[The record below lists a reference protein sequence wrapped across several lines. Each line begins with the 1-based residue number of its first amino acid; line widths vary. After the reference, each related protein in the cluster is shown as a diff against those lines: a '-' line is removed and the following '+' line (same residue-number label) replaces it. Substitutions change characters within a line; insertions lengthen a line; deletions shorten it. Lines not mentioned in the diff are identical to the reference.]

1 MIRFYSNENFHKDFV
16 EYLRKLGNDVITSF
30 ESGNANKNISDEE
43 VIKFISMID
52 QKPIKPTYLDLIPLK
67 NFAKKE

>member
-1 MIRFYSNENFHKDFV
+1 MTS
-16 EYLRKLGNDVITSF
+16 LGGQGLSAD
-30 ESGNANKNISDEE
+30 DEE